1 MKARPRIVAGALSL
15 LVLGLAAAPNAD
27 AVTFREKTLWTQSF
41 NDKAGTKPDPK
52 IWSYDIGNGFGW
64 GNNEQ
69 EYYTN
74 KAANIATDGKGSL
87 VITAR
92 KLNPDDPKDQYITNY
107 CANCL
112 YSSAKIV
119 TRGKLSF
126 KYGSLSARIQIPEGV
141 GMWPAFWMLGVPRNS
156 CDGWPS
162 CGEIDI
168 LEARGSDTYHSV
180 SSLHGPGYSGGSAL
194 SHYYFS
200 GNESLHTGYHIF
212 RLDWYPNSVKFYVDN
227 ELVGTERKSTVAPD
241 EWVFN
246 ARFYLIL
253 NLATG
258 GNFDGGALD
267 DTIESRELKIDW
279 IRYTTLNGMGT
290 LYRY

>member
-1 MKARPRIVAGALSL
+1 ML
-15 LVLGLAAAPNAD
+15 
-27 AVTFREKTLWTQSF
+27 FR
-41 NDKAGTKPDPK
+41 
-52 IWSYDIGNGFGW
+52 
-64 GNNEQ
+64 
-69 EYYTN
+69 
-74 KAANIATDGKGSL
+74 
-87 VITAR
+87 
-92 KLNPDDPKDQYITNY
+92 
-107 CANCL
+107 
-112 YSSAKIV
+112 
-119 TRGKLSF
+119 
-126 KYGSLSARIQIPEGV
+126 
-141 GMWPAFWMLGVPRNS
+141 
-156 CDGWPS
+156 
-162 CGEIDI
+162 
-168 LEARGSDTYHSV
+168 
-180 SSLHGPGYSGGSAL
+180 SLHGPGYSGGSAL

-258 GNFDGGALD
+258 GNFDSGALD